1 MAEEKTIGWDDKG
14 ELKKALDQ
22 VKESVITSGEYTK
35 EGMGKTAG
43 LLADANHRKAK
54 ADALKDKRDMDKKAA
69 DERLQQ
75 RIDKLVGI
83 GNFGKKMQLI
93 AAKKAKMMAGK
104 VKDFAVEKIA
114 GIKKAAGSLLDIL
127 KKGLG
132 LALLWLLFKAIQNIN
147 IEDLI
152 AAAKKVGEAVMGI
165 GEFIWTLSTRIGAW
179 MGLEKIAKLFTGKE
193 GPLTQKVTK
202 WLTKFTGKGSFFE
215 KLKNLFTKIGGLFGK
230 IPGMGK
236 IMKFIKGA
244 AKFLGKIFV
253 PVTVIMALWEAV
265 SGFMTGFEE
274 TEGNLFQKI
283 IGGIGGA
290 VKSLLD
296 FFVFGIAEMIQDAIV
311 WLLELFGFDDAAVA
325 VGDFNLVGKIKE
337 SVFAVI
343 DFVVELFQFKDTSL
357 SGIFKSLIDIIML
370 PLNMAINFVKNLFGW
385 GDPKKPFK
393 FSEFLFGMFDKV
405 WKWITEELFVNP
417 VDALTG
423 LITGL
428 LGGYVGFLDWM
439 LAMIKKPVVW
449 LLEMFGWDD
458 AAESVD
464 KFTLKGFLMKQ
475 WNKVTGWLKGLL
487 SWASTEDEDDSIIIK
502 YVKKAITGI
511 KEWFGKMFDFGSM
524 AGILKTYIN
533 VLTFFPNM
541 IKDAIA
547 AATEW
552 LLKLFGFDDAAK
564 SVANANKFSIGDMV
578 MNAIKGIVEWLE
590 KLFDIDIGVIL
601 SNVMGALG
609 DAGKKVLGWLGFG
622 DDEEDLKKAKPG
634 KQTAMGG
641 PIGAGAPV
649 LVGEHGPELFVPSA
663 SGRVLPKQQT
673 QTAMGGAG
681 GAPTIIN
688 APTTSNVSN
697 GSTSMAIASTSI
709 NPMNEKYFRN

>member
-1 MAEEKTIGWDDKG
+1 MAEKDASFNWDEQIKTNLDKVIVSLNDSG
-14 ELKKALDQ
+14 AESSKGATEVARLLTDADQ
-22 VKESVITSGEYTK
+22 
-35 EGMGKTAG
+35 
-43 LLADANHRKAK
+43 RQAK
-54 ADALKDKRDMDKKAA
+54 ADAIKDKRDMDKKAA

-114 GIKKAAGSLLDIL
+114 GIKKAAGNLLDIL

-132 LALLWLLFKAIQNIN
+132 LALLWGLFKLIQSWD
-147 IEDLI
+147 IESI
-152 AAAKKVGEAVMGI
+152 IEGAKKVGEAILGI
-165 GEFIWTLSTRIGAW
+165 GDFILTLAIRIGAW

-357 SGIFKSLIDIIML
+357 SGIFKSLIDIILL

-385 GDPKKPFK
+385 GDPDEPFK
-393 FSEFLFGMFDKV
+393 FSEFLFGLFDDV
-405 WKWITEELFVNP
+405 WKWITEELFVDP
-417 VDALTG
+417 VAALTN
-423 LITGL
+423 LVTGL
-428 LGGYVGFLDWM
+428 LGGYLGILDW
-439 LAMIKKPVVW
+439 LLNMIKKPITWV
-449 LLEMFGWDD
+449 LELFGFDD
-458 AAESVD
+458 AAASVE
-464 KFTLKGFLMKQ
+464 KFSLKEFVFGIFTKIKE
-475 WNKVTGWLKGLL
+475 WFTGLL
-487 SWASTEDEDDSIIIK
+487 SWASTEDENDSIVVK

-511 KEWFGKMFDFGSM
+511 KEWFGKMFDFGSA

-533 VLTFFPNM
+533 VLTFLPNM

-547 AATEW
+547 AVTEW
-552 LLKLFGFDDAAK
+552 LLGLFGFDDAAK
-564 SVANANKFSIGDMV
+564 AVADANKFSIGDMV
-578 MNAIKGIVEWLE
+578 MNAITGIVEWLE
-590 KLFDIDIGVIL
+590 KLFDIDIGMIL

-622 DDEEDLKKAKPG
+622 DDEKDLKEAKPG
-634 KQTAMGG
+634 KSKAMGG
-641 PIGAGAPV
+641 PIGAGVPV